1 MLGWFSRGRNTPTL
15 VTTSP
20 TGTPQVDAGVL
31 GVGTTSTLYG
41 DDSIGNGIRAGG
53 RATFNHLFSDNITTA
68 TVRFWGVEDKSET
81 FATNSTVQDIIARPY
96 FAANLGQQNAFLVA
110 FPGVTDPGSIRVLSK
125 NDLIGAD
132 AWLSRNWYND
142 GCTSVDV
149 LGGYQFTR
157 LDDSLTIS
165 STSTLLQPN
174 AVISIFDSFRT
185 QNEFH
190 GGSMGVIAR
199 SYRGAITLEGL
210 FKMALGNMRQSVI
223 VNGNTTVTPAGS
235 VPTTSAG
242 GLLAQPTNIGT
253 QQDNRFAFSPEVNLN
268 LIYNVNQNWRLV
280 GGYSFIYWNNVVL
293 AGNQIDTNVNL
304 TQVPGPI
311 AGPLSP
317 APKFQRTDFWV
328 QGISLGAD
336 YRW

>member
-1 MLGWFSRGRNTPTL
+1 MLP
-15 VTTSP
+15 
-20 TGTPQVDAGVL
+20 
-31 GVGTTSTLYG
+31 
-41 DDSIGNGIRAGG
+41 RAIL
-53 RATFNHLFSDNITTA
+53 NKPSN
-68 TVRFWGVEDKSET
+68 
-81 FATNSTVQDIIARPY
+81 
-96 FAANLGQQNAFLVA
+96 
-110 FPGVTDPGSIRVLSK
+110 
-125 NDLIGAD
+125 
-132 AWLSRNWYND
+132 
-142 GCTSVDV
+142 
-149 LGGYQFTR
+149 
-157 LDDSLTIS
+157 
-165 STSTLLQPN
+165 
-174 AVISIFDSFRT
+174 
-185 QNEFH
+185 
-190 GGSMGVIAR
+190 VIAR